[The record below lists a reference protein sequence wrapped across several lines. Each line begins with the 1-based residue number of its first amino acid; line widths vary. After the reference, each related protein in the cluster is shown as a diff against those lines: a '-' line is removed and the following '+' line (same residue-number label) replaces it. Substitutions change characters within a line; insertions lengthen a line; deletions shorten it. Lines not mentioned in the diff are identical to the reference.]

1 MKKTKLT
8 LISFIYSAILIFSSC
23 GPKNIEEQVKQLIE
37 SDDVEERT
45 EIANAL
51 ADSLDIKASKLL
63 FDVYSTDSS
72 NKYVVTKALEK
83 MLSRYS
89 KLKDKKLDECV
100 SYITDPN
107 PQHSITNKEKIN
119 FIIHGLEITKSRPA
133 DIQLYPCCAT
143 KQFTET
149 IAKSALRHGNYAMIE
164 IINQWSQNKSSKEL
178 LYAIN
183 LFSDEAIDYLS
194 DKIVEDENAV
204 DLLAQIGKPA
214 VNSMKEKMRSN
225 NQSVRFA
232 AGDVLVKMLKYH
244 PKAIE
249 SLTSAIDKNGLRTIA
264 RNYPFYIRLG
274 QSGTE
279 KILLKALRQNFSTTM
294 CVDYLNCGS
303 TILEDGATKI
313 ARINGYNVTSGFG
326 GHSGPRWGSGN

>member
-1 MKKTKLT
+1 MKKTKLA
-8 LISFIYSAILIFSSC
+8 LILCIYSTILIFSSC
-23 GPKNIEEQVKQLIE
+23 GPNNIEQQVKQLIE
-37 SDDVEERT
+37 SNDDEERT
-45 EIANAL
+45 EIAYSL
-51 ADSLDIKASKLL
+51 ADSLDTKASKLL
-63 FDVYSTDSS
+63 FDNYSNNGSK
-72 NKYVVTKALEK
+72 KYVVTKALEK
-83 MLSRYS
+83 MLFRYS
-89 KLKDKKLDECV
+89 KLKNKKLDECI

-119 FIIHGLEITKSRPA
+119 FIIHGLEIKNSSISYQMA
-133 DIQLYPCCAT
+133 LAN
-143 KQFTET
+143 
-149 IAKSALRHGNYAMIE
+149 SARRHENSGIVG
-164 IINQWSQNKSSKEL
+164 IINQWNKNKTSKEL
-178 LYAIN
+178 LFAITF
-183 LFSDEAIDYLS
+183 LADETIDYLS
-194 DKIVEDENAV
+194 DKIVEDSNAV

-249 SLTSAIDKNGLRTIA
+249 SLTTAIDKNGLRTIA

-274 QSGTE
+274 QPGSE
-279 KILLKALRQNFSTTM
+279 KILLKALRQNFSKTM

-303 TILEDGATKI
+303 KILEDGATKI
-313 ARINGYNVTSGFG
+313 ARNNGYIITSSFG